1 MALSFKPYH
10 KLRVP
15 EHVTAMIRTLHPELK
30 RKIKFALKRILE
42 NPSSGKALKE
52 ELHGLH
58 SYRVNRIRII
68 YRLASKSVIDIVAIG
83 PRKNIYRETYRLV
96 KKESKEKEHTPQ

>member
-1 MALSFKPYH
+1 MPLSFKSYH

-15 EHVTAMIRTLHPELK
+15 EHVTDMIRTLHPELK
-30 RKIKFALKRILE
+30 RKIKSALKQILE

-52 ELHGLH
+52 ELNGLR
-58 SYRVNRIRII
+58 SYRVSRIRII
-68 YRLASKSVIDIVAIG
+68 YKPATKSVIEIVAIG

-96 KKESKEKEHTPQ
+96 KKESKEKIVAPQ